1 MKLLLSVILGVLA
14 LVQAGNP
21 DPSGP
26 AEHLVSKLP
35 EMPYTG
41 YNMYSGYINIKDTTK

>member
-14 LVQAGNP
+14 FVQAG

-26 AEHLVSKLP
+26 AEDLVTKLP
-35 EMPYTG
+35 EMDYRG
-41 YNMYSGYINIKDTTK
+41 YNIYSGYINIKDTTK